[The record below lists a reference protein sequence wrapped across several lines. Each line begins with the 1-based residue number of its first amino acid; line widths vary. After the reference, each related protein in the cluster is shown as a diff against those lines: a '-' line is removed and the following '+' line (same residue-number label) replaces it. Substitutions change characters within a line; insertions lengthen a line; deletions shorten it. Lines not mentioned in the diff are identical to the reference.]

1 MVQPSSSALRS
12 ACASERMNSSD
23 MREIAE
29 TLAAGDHV
37 EVRATSSRTAAAYTV
52 KAASGKASREVTLVG
67 RRGAERVLVDDGERL
82 WLRAGAR
89 MAKHGST
96 HRLVLELRRVVRVDL
111 GLRRALA
118 AAQRVSELLPDG
130 YSIETT
136 WLDGKYMH
144 RASCGEWK
152 SSTYTPDSSYAAI
165 CALRHAIGCAHLR
178 TNSSRH
184 ESTRQ
189 IMQLSSELTEAQ
201 RRAKAQS
208 HTLQQIR
215 EMVTG
220 QRASGSP
227 LPAHVPPE
235 QVAADVGHRLVLLG

>member
-1 MVQPSSSALRS
+1 MQT
-12 ACASERMNSSD
+12 D
-23 MREIAE
+23 MREIAA

-37 EVRATSSRTAAAYTV
+37 EVRATSSRAAMTYTV

-118 AAQRVSELLPDG
+118 AAQLVSELLPDG

-136 WLDGKYMH
+136 WLGGGYYHKPILGDEWRDIMSFDDPKEAVIAAMQHALVASRLRENAARHDG
-144 RASCGEWK
+144 
-152 SSTYTPDSSYAAI
+152 
-165 CALRHAIGCAHLR
+165 
-178 TNSSRH
+178 SR
-184 ESTRQ
+184 R
-189 IMQLSSELTEAQ
+189 IMQLSSDLIEVQ

-235 QVAADVGHRLVLLG
+235 QVAADVGHCLVLLG

>member
-1 MVQPSSSALRS
+1 
-12 ACASERMNSSD
+12 MNSSD
-23 MREIAE
+23 MREIAA

-37 EVRATSSRTAAAYTV
+37 EVRATSSRTAAIYTV
-52 KAASGKASREVTLVG
+52 KSVSGKASREVTLVG

-96 HRLVLELRRVVRVDL
+96 HRLVLELRRVARVDL

-136 WLDGKYMH
+136 WLGDGYYHRPILGDAWRDKMSFDDPKEAVIAAMH
-144 RASCGEWK
+144 HALDTSRQLE
-152 SSTYTPDSSYAAI
+152 DAA
-165 CALRHAIGCAHLR
+165 
-178 TNSSRH
+178 RH
-184 ESTRQ
+184 ECSRR
-189 IMQLSSELTEAQ
+189 IMRLSSELTEAQ
-201 RRAKAQS
+201 RRAKAQA